1 MLQSVTR
8 STGWKWASQRHYW
21 RDARVE
27 CQRQCLMTRM
37 SLTLNLFELILPLQN
52 EIVVGTD
59 DSQHCGRA
67 FRVSVSSLQVTEK
80 NI

>member
-1 MLQSVTR
+1 MPQSMTR

-37 SLTLNLFELILPLQN
+37 SLTLNLFELILLVQN
-52 EIVVGTD
+52 DFVVDID

-80 NI
+80 II